1 MHEYMVINPTLKL
14 LSNGIVTINLVLM
27 TRCGGSVD
35 NSKVFSI
42 ETGMDILLIEMVS
55 MLTSMLSSGRPNSHL
70 FCDRPMYT
78 YGRHSKWSVVVMH
91 CQSDWNCAKD
101 QGCRCWCC
109 AI

>member
-14 LSNGIVTINLVLM
+14 LSNGIVIINLVLM
-27 TRCGGSVD
+27 MRYGGSVD
-35 NSKVFSI
+35 NSEVLSI
-42 ETGMDILLIEMVS
+42 ETGMNILLIEMVS

-91 CQSDWNCAKD
+91 CQSDWNCVKD
-101 QGCRCWCC
+101 QGCRR
-109 AI
+109 

>member
-1 MHEYMVINPTLKL
+1 MVINPTLKL
-14 LSNGIVTINLVLM
+14 LSNGIVIVNLVLM

-55 MLTSMLSSGRPNSHL
+55 TLTLTLFLGRPNSHL

-91 CQSDWNCAKD
+91 CQSDWNCTKD
-101 QGCRCWCC
+101 QGCRCRGCVM
-109 AI
+109 